1 MGRWKLDRPLENN
14 KKWSSCITSVADAN
28 VDIGLKNRDVCWRR
42 PYLQTWAPPPSPV
55 SSGKAHICRPGLHP
69 PPRVPP
75 LLPPRHPTLSALHV
89 LLRSLPCTAAR
100 SLWRHRMGHGGRP
113 SPQTSCP
120 APNGASVG
128 SRSRGMDAC
137 SGSKVV
143 ANLPLLHL
151 IVVRRTS
158 VMLMVYLILTSADML
173 L

>member
-55 SSGKAHICRPGLHP
+55 SSGKDHICCPGLHP

-89 LLRSLPCTAAR
+89 LLRSLPRTAAR
-100 SLWRHRMGHGGRP
+100 SLWRHRTGRGGRP

-128 SRSRGMDAC
+128 SRSRGMDA
-137 SGSKVV
+137 SQP
-143 ANLPLLHL
+143 APLTPDCGAPDVSYADGVFDPHFSRY
-151 IVVRRTS
+151 VT
-158 VMLMVYLILTSADML
+158 VMEGA
-173 L
+173 